1 VSGVYPDFESGS
13 EPTQLELPAIMI
25 PIDHAFVQTY
35 TPAVNAA
42 ILQRHQLSAS
52 MVEYCW

>member
-1 VSGVYPDFESGS
+1 MSGVYPDFESGS